1 MEKELISIIVPVY
14 NVENYLERCL
24 QSLINQTYKNIEI
37 VCVNDGSTD
46 NSLNILND
54 FQKKD
59 SRIKII
65 SQENQGLSEARNVG
79 IKNSSG
85 KYIGFVDSD
94 DWVDL
99 DYYEKLYNALID
111 SKSDFA
117 CANTKFFENGKTGY
131 IKFQQNKI
139 FSELDKKIDNYK
151 NGSVCDK
158 LYKKSL
164 FLDNDIKFIKG
175 YFYEDN
181 IVLLQL
187 TYYSKKIVTI
197 NTVSYYYFNNNNS
210 ITREKNSEKELK
222 RQRDKFFMC
231 ETILDF
237 FYDKEVSKK
246 IIKKVKNFLIRAFAC
261 SLFNTNSEYSDKAKK
276 MFGFRY
282 VVIVKLKMI
291 KRKIISKIPKS
302 IKVFIKRILSFFKII
317 RIN

>member
-1 MEKELISIIVPVY
+1 MEKELISIIVPAY

-117 CANTKFFENGKTGY
+117 CANTKFFDNGKISY
-131 IKFQQNKI
+131 IKFQQNQI
-139 FSELDKKIDNYK
+139 FSEFDKKIDNYK

-197 NTVSYYYFNNNNS
+197 NTVSYYYFKNNNS

-222 RQRDKFFMC
+222 RQQDMYYMC
-231 ETILDF
+231 EVILNY
-237 FYDKEVSKK
+237 FYNKNVSKK
-246 IIKKVKNFLIRAFAC
+246 VIKSIKKFLFRAFTSVLLDKNSIYYNKTKKLFGFKYIIIKRLKILRIK
-261 SLFNTNSEYSDKAKK
+261 
-276 MFGFRY
+276 
-282 VVIVKLKMI
+282 IV
-291 KRKIISKIPKS
+291 SKIPKF
-302 IKVFIKRILSFFKII
+302 IKVFIKRILTFF
-317 RIN
+317 

>member
-46 NSLNILND
+46 NSLNILNK

-117 CANTKFFENGKTGY
+117 CANTKFFDNGKISY
-131 IKFQQNKI
+131 IKFQQNQI
-139 FSELDKKIDNYK
+139 FSEFDKKIDNYK

-197 NTVSYYYFNNNNS
+197 NTVSYYYFKNNNS
-210 ITREKNSEKELK
+210 ITRGKNSEKELK
-222 RQRDKFFMC
+222 RQQDMYYMC
-231 ETILDF
+231 EVILNY
-237 FYDKEVSKK
+237 FYNKNVSKK
-246 IIKKVKNFLIRAFAC
+246 VIKSIKKFLFRAFA
-261 SLFNTNSEYSDKAKK
+261 SVLLDKNSIYYNKTKK
-276 MFGFRY
+276 LFGFKY
-282 VVIVKLKMI
+282 III
-291 KRKIISKIPKS
+291 KRLKILRIKIVSKIPKF
-302 IKVFIKRILSFFKII
+302 IKVFIKRILTFF
-317 RIN
+317 

>member
-1 MEKELISIIVPVY
+1 MEEELISVIVPVY
-14 NVENYLERCL
+14 NVENYIERCL
-24 QSLINQTYKNIEI
+24 NSIINQTYKNIEI

-99 DYYEKLYNALID
+99 DYYEKLHKALID

-117 CANTKFFENGKTGY
+117 CANIKFFDNGKISY
-131 IKFQQNKI
+131 IKFQQNQI
-139 FSELDKKIDNYK
+139 FSEFDKKIDNYK

-197 NTVSYYYFNNNNS
+197 NTVSYYYFKNNNS

-222 RQRDKFFMC
+222 RQQDMYYMC
-231 ETILDF
+231 EVILNY
-237 FYDKEVSKK
+237 FYNKNVSKK
-246 IIKKVKNFLIRAFAC
+246 VIKSIKKFLFRAFA
-261 SLFNTNSEYSDKAKK
+261 SVLLDKNSIYYNKTKK
-276 MFGFRY
+276 LFGFKY
-282 VVIVKLKMI
+282 III
-291 KRKIISKIPKS
+291 KRLKILRIKIVSKIPKF
-302 IKVFIKRILSFFKII
+302 IKVFIKRILTFF
-317 RIN
+317 

>member
-117 CANTKFFENGKTGY
+117 CANTKFFDNGKISY
-131 IKFQQNKI
+131 IKFQQNHI

-151 NGSVCDK
+151 NGSVWDK

-175 YFYEDN
+175 RYFEDN

-187 TYYSKKIVTI
+187 SYYSKKVVTI
-197 NTVSYYYFNNNNS
+197 NSVSYYYFNNNNS
-210 ITREKNSEKELK
+210 ITREINYEKELK
-222 RQRDKFFMC
+222 RQQDMYYMC
-231 ETILDF
+231 EVILNY
-237 FYDKEVSKK
+237 FYNKNISKK
-246 IIKKVKNFLIRAFAC
+246 VIKSIKKFLFRAFA
-261 SLFNTNSEYSDKAKK
+261 SVLLDKNSIYYNKTKK
-276 MFGFRY
+276 LFGFKY
-282 VVIVKLKMI
+282 III
-291 KRKIISKIPKS
+291 KRLKILRIKIISKIPKF
-302 IKVFIKRILSFFKII
+302 IKVFIKKILSFF
-317 RIN
+317 

>member
-1 MEKELISIIVPVY
+1 MEEELISVIVPVY
-14 NVENYLERCL
+14 NVENYIERCL
-24 QSLINQTYKNIEI
+24 NSIINQTYKNIEI

-46 NSLNILND
+46 NSLNILNK

-117 CANTKFFENGKTGY
+117 CANTKFFDNGKISY
-131 IKFQQNKI
+131 IKFQQNQI
-139 FSELDKKIDNYK
+139 FSEFDKEIDNYK
-151 NGSVCDK
+151 NGSVWDK

-164 FLDNDIKFIKG
+164 FIENDIKFIKG
-175 YFYEDN
+175 RYFEDN

-187 TYYSKKIVTI
+187 SYYSKKVVTI
-197 NTVSYYYFNNNNS
+197 NSVSYYYFNNNNS
-210 ITREKNSEKELK
+210 ITREINSEKELK
-222 RQRDKFFMC
+222 RQQDMYYMC
-231 ETILDF
+231 EVILNY
-237 FYDKEVSKK
+237 FYNKNVSKK
-246 IIKKVKNFLIRAFAC
+246 VIKSIKKFLFRAFAC
-261 SLFNTNSEYSDKAKK
+261 SLFNKNSEYSDKAKK

-291 KRKIISKIPKS
+291 KRKIVSKIPKS
-302 IKVFIKRILSFFKII
+302 IKVFIKRILSFFE
-317 RIN
+317 N